1 MIVNSH
7 ISVQSLLSS
16 VRLNDSDGGNNASS
30 QETAMDAFRECE
42 RLSLVALS
50 DVVGRMLSSASIKR
64 NNQNRDDKQLFDTWV
79 QPLDGS
85 LVDTNSS
92 ANSKPRRSRR
102 RRDRFCRNNPSFSP
116 YILEGSDVW
125 CSGNS
130 SNLSTAVLNISIRAV
145 SSSNSS
151 TKYDIDRQLHDVV
164 NGFLNGL
171 TSLLSFQTIMIHVSS
186 VVLQHRL

>member
-1 MIVNSH
+1 MNSH

-16 VRLNDSDGGNNASS
+16 VRLNDSDGVNNASS
-30 QETAMDAFRECE
+30 QETAMDVFREGE

-50 DVVGRMLSSASIKR
+50 DVVGRMLSLASIKR

-85 LVDTNSS
+85 LVDTDSS
-92 ANSKPRRSRR
+92 ANSKPRRRR
-102 RRDRFCRNNPSFSP
+102 RRCDRFRRNNCSFSP
-116 YILEGSDVW
+116 YILERRDVW

-130 SNLSTAVLNISIRAV
+130 SNLSTAVLNISICAV

-151 TKYDIDRQLHDVV
+151 TKYDINRQLHDVV
-164 NGFLNGL
+164 NGFLDGL